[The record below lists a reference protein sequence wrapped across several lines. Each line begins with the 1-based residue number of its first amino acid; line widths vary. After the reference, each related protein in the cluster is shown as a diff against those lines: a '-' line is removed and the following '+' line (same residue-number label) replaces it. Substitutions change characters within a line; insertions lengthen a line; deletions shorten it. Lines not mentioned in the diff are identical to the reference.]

1 MSDMKNF
8 DDFFKAE
15 LGKKSSDVP
24 SHVWDNIVEA
34 RKNKRPSGIWL
45 SFLNDRNV
53 FLLVGLLL
61 IGGAGISIF
70 SNPTNIGGTKKI
82 SSTINT
88 VTSRT
93 TNKKGN
99 NALNQAAS
107 QFLLPSSSSNASS
120 NNSSSN
126 IKLSDQLNDQNDN
139 SLVDNSTSGSD
150 QKIDSR
156 LETNIGST
164 TNNIANIKADDLRTY
179 SNSND
184 AYSSTNKKSAEI
196 NSSHL
201 TAVAH
206 NNIRR
211 HSKAD
216 GSVKTNV
223 SIIGAD
229 EITDD
234 NMRTASN
241 YSSRVN
247 KNNRNNNN
255 KLHAVTQ
262 GYLLNRLSFTAQET
276 VKPEIKIADNIS
288 TKLNLPECPTIEKD
302 IAGNKQYLEVYISP
316 DYGIRSLTDTSKSNG
331 ALLQQRKQS
340 TNFSSAF
347 SAGVRYTRVLKSGI
361 SIAGGLNY
369 SQINEKL
376 SYIQNNGSQIAV
388 ITSSTTGDTI
398 RIDTISGIVHKTSYN
413 HYRSVDVPLLVG
425 YEMGNDKIHIN
436 VNVGPVMNI
445 YSWQHGEVLSQDSVP
460 VSISSGKS
468 SSLAYQYKTNIG
480 LGITGG
486 VSVYYKLNDQLHVF
500 AEPYFRYN
508 FSAMTNSE
516 SPLQQKYT
524 TVGIHLGVRLDLK

>member
-34 RKNKRPSGIWL
+34 RKNRRPSGIWL
-45 SFLNDRNV
+45 SFLTDRNV

-61 IGGAGISIF
+61 IGAAGISIF
-70 SNPTNIGGTKKI
+70 SNPTNIGSTKKI
-82 SSTINT
+82 SSNANT
-88 VTSRT
+88 VTNST
-93 TNKKGN
+93 ANKKGN
-99 NALNQAAS
+99 NAPNQVTS
-107 QFLLPSSSSNASS
+107 QFLLPSSNRSSSSNTSS
-120 NNSSSN
+120 NNSPSNN
-126 IKLSDQLNDQNDN
+126 IKLSNQLNDKNDN
-139 SLVDNSTSGSD
+139 SLADNSTSESGH
-150 QKIDSR
+150 KINSR
-156 LETNIGST
+156 LETKIVST
-164 TNNIANIKADDLRTY
+164 TNNTAIVKADNLHTY
-179 SNSND
+179 SND
-184 AYSSTNKKSAEI
+184 TYSKTNKIFTGI

-201 TAVAH
+201 TTITH
-206 NNIRR
+206 NNIRK
-211 HSKAD
+211 HSKVD
-216 GSVKTNV
+216 GSVKANAT
-223 SIIGAD
+223 ITGAD

-234 NMRTASN
+234 NMLMASN

-247 KNNRNNNN
+247 RNNNN
-255 KLHAVTQ
+255 KLHSVTQ
-262 GYLLNRLSFTAQET
+262 GYLLNRLSFTAQKT
-276 VKPEIKIADNIS
+276 IKPEIKIADNIS
-288 TKLNLPECPTIEKD
+288 TKLSFPECPTIEKD

-316 DYGIRSLTDTSKSNG
+316 DYGIRSLTDTSKSSA

-340 TNFSSAF
+340 TSFSSGF
-347 SAGVRYTRVLKSGI
+347 SVGVRYTKVLKSGI

-376 SYIQNNGSQIAV
+376 SYTQYNADQIAV
-388 ITSSTTGDTI
+388 ITNSVTGDTI

-413 HYRSVDVPLLVG
+413 HYHSVDVPLLIG

-436 VNVGPVMNI
+436 INAGPVMNI

-486 VSVYYKLNDQLHVF
+486 VSVFYKLNDQLHIY

-508 FSAMTNSE
+508 FSSMTNSE
-516 SPLQQKYT
+516 SPIQQKYT
-524 TVGIHLGVRLDLK
+524 MVGMHIGLRLDIK